1 MDDIKDVRLGIRVD
15 TDTKDDLDKFCLS
28 HNMSISEV
36 GRKAI
41 KAYIENV
48 RRKDLERF
56 KQDVENY
63 EKHNKGIWNSQ

>member
-41 KAYIENV
+41 KAYIKTV
-48 RRKDLERF
+48 RRNDLE
-56 KQDVENY
+56 KYDKYKN
-63 EKHNKGIWNSQ
+63 NWNSQ

>member
-41 KAYIENV
+41 KSYIENV
-48 RRKDLERF
+48 RRNDLEKYDKF
-56 KQDVENY
+56 KKD
-63 EKHNKGIWNSQ
+63 WNSQ

>member
-41 KAYIENV
+41 KSYIENV
-48 RRKDLERF
+48 RRNDLAKF
-56 KQDVENY
+56 KREVEDY
-63 EKHNKGIWNSQ
+63 EKHNGGIWNSQ

>member
-36 GRKAI
+36 GRKALISYMDNI
-41 KAYIENV
+41 K
-48 RRKDLERF
+48 RLDKERMERY
-56 KQDVENY
+56 K
-63 EKHNKGIWNSQ
+63 NSQ

>member
-36 GRKAI
+36 GRRAI
-41 KAYIENV
+41 KAYMKAV
-48 RRKDLERF
+48 RRKDLEQYD
-56 KQDVENY
+56 KYKND
-63 EKHNKGIWNSQ
+63 WNSQ

>member
-41 KAYIENV
+41 KSYIENV
-48 RRKDLERF
+48 RRKDHEKF
-56 KQDVENY
+56 KRDIENY
-63 EKHNKGIWNSQ
+63 ERHSGNFNNSQ

>member
-41 KAYIENV
+41 KAYMETV
-48 RRKDLERF
+48 RRNDLAKF
-56 KQDVENY
+56 KREVEDY
-63 EKHNKGIWNSQ
+63 EKHNGGVWNSQ

>member
-41 KAYIENV
+41 KAYIKTV
-48 RRKDLERF
+48 RREDLERF
-56 KQDVENY
+56 KRDIESY
-63 EKHNKGIWNSQ
+63 EKHSGNFNNSQ